1 MACSGQIKN
10 CRKEESIF
18 LPGYPSF
25 VRNATTLNLSLSYH
39 FRLMAPFILL
49 QVLAPSALKG
59 KKRRHIS
66 ERFMMF

>member
-39 FRLMAPFILL
+39 FSLMAPFILL
-49 QVLAPSALKG
+49 QVLAPSALKRK
-59 KKRRHIS
+59 KKRGIFQKDS
-66 ERFMMF
+66 